1 MSEPT
6 PGPRRVG
13 QLVWAPDEVTA
24 GIGSQVQPQVGRG
37 RRALQTG
44 LAAFLLTWVPTLF
57 ILLAATFAVPS
68 LTDDA
73 GAGRVALW
81 ALLIAVLFAV
91 TAAVS
96 TLWSNPDRA
105 GEEPSG
111 LVVALRVA
119 RGAVLTGVGAGAVL
133 AWQGLSVRQAV
144 TLAVI
149 LALILRVLPVV
160 AARTLQRRRGPEQ
173 EPPAAST
180 P

>member
-6 PGPRRVG
+6 PEPRRVG

-24 GIGSQVQPQVGRG
+24 GIGSQVQPQVSRG

-44 LAAFLLTWVPTLF
+44 LAAFLLTWVPTLA
-57 ILLAATFAVPS
+57 ILLVANFAVPS

-96 TLWSNPDRA
+96 TLWSRPDRD

-119 RGAVLTGVGAGAVL
+119 RGALLTGVGAGAVL
-133 AWQGLSVRQAV
+133 VWQGLSVEQAA

-149 LALILRVLPVV
+149 LALLLRVLPVV
-160 AARTLQRRRGPEQ
+160 AARTFARRRSGPAES
-173 EPPAAST
+173 PTAP
-180 P
+180 